1 MGLLSN
7 IIFIPGALLAFSCAV
22 GCAVIFVIG
31 AVITATFKFIT
42 GEGRHLRANDPDLAA
57 AAAAAAERNR
67 ERA

>member
-42 GEGRHLRANDPDLAA
+42 GERRLRVNDPDMAA